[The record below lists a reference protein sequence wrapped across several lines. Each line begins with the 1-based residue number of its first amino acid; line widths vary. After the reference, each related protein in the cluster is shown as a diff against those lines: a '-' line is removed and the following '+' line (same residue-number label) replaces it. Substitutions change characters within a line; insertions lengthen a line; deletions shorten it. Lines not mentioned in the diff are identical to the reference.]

1 MLRLKKEEQ
10 KEIWNNNE
18 MITKIVAETMSKNI
32 KMPIDGERKD
42 IK

>member
-32 KMPIDGERKD
+32 KMPIDGEQKD